1 MTIPKMPFNFNA
13 FVKYP
18 LQAVLFILLAYFVYK
33 EFTKKDD
40 CAELRIIIAAQEKR
54 ITKLEADK
62 DNLTNS
68 LLVKNG
74 IIDEIK
80 KSTDSLIREKVG
92 NEAKK
97 IVK

>member
-1 MTIPKMPFNFNA
+1 MTVPKMPFNFNA

-33 EFTKKDD
+33 EFTKSDE
-40 CAELRIIIAAQEKR
+40 CSELKNIIAAQEKR
-54 ITKLEADK
+54 IAKLESDK
-62 DNLTNS
+62 DNLTTS

>member
-18 LQAVLFILLAYFVYK
+18 LQGVLFILLLYFVYK
-33 EFTKKDD
+33 EFTKNDA
-40 CAELRIIIAAQEKR
+40 CAELRTIIYAQEKR
-54 ITKLEADK
+54 IAKLENDK

>member
-1 MTIPKMPFNFNA
+1 MLTKMPFNFNA

-18 LQAVLFILLAYFVYK
+18 LQAVMFILLAYFVYK
-33 EFTKKDD
+33 EFTKKDE
-40 CAELRIIIAAQEKR
+40 CAELRLIIKSQEARIA
-54 ITKLEADK
+54 KLEGDK

-68 LLVKNG
+68 LLIKNG

-80 KSTDSLIREKVG
+80 KSTDSLFRQKVG

>member
-1 MTIPKMPFNFNA
+1 MTIPKMPFKFNE

-40 CAELRIIIAAQEKR
+40 CSELRIIIAAQEKR
-54 ITKLEADK
+54 IAKLEADK

>member
-18 LQAVLFILLAYFVYK
+18 LQAVCFILLAYFVYK
-33 EFTKKDD
+33 EFRKKDECSD
-40 CAELRIIIAAQEKR
+40 LRSIISKQEKR
-54 ITKLEADK
+54 IVKLESDK

-97 IVK
+97 IVQ